1 MSPITHMLRS
11 HGAHFKESCHSAIP
25 SSRARR
31 VEVLREVC
39 VVAAGGRSVS
49 LMPWHA
55 RLESERA
62 LRGDLLI
69 QVVRIVESHRCR
81 TLVNDAAVFL
91 CVHMHDGAV
100 FACVYMN
107 DVAVFLCVCMNDVA
121 CFCVYI

>member
-1 MSPITHMLRS
+1 MLHYTLRS
-11 HGAHFKESCHSAIP
+11 HSAHIKESCHSAIP

-55 RLESERA
+55 RLDSGRA

-69 QVVRIVESHRCR
+69 QVVRIVELHKCH
-81 TLVNDAAVFL
+81 TLVNDVVVFL
-91 CVHMHDGAV
+91 CVYMHDVAV
-100 FACVYMN
+100 FMCVYMN
-107 DVAVFLCVCMNDVA
+107 DVAVFMCLYMNDVA
-121 CFCVYI
+121 CFCVYT